1 MRNKIE
7 GIDLMIGEVL
17 KEARKRK
24 GKNQQEVADKAR
36 VSRAYYAD
44 VERNRYTPSLKLLSK
59 LGVILDINLN
69 FLKKVDGNTSKNKE
83 NRHE

>member
-1 MRNKIE
+1 
-7 GIDLMIGEVL
+7 MIGEVL
-17 KEARKRK
+17 KKARKKK
-24 GKNQQEVADKAR
+24 GKTQKEIADEAM

-69 FLKKVDGNTSKNKE
+69 FLKKNDGNTSD
-83 NRHE
+83 